1 MSHTELDRV
10 SVIRAIISRQ
20 LTQAQ
25 AAQRL
30 QLSVR
35 QVKRLTRA
43 YRTGGA
49 AAGIVSKHRGR
60 CPGNALSDALRQ
72 RALALIRAHYIDF
85 GPTFA
90 QEKLTALHA
99 CHCSVETLRKWM
111 LEEGLWRGKQRK
123 KAAIHQSR
131 PRRPRLGELVQI
143 DGSPHDWFE
152 GRGPRCTLMV
162 FIDDATSRLL
172 ALRFAPTK
180 TTQAY
185 RETLA
190 QQLDKHGRPV
200 AIYSDKH
207 SIFRVNHPDKEGEL
221 TQFTR
226 ALKTLDIEPIH
237 AHTPQAKGR
246 VERANKTRQDR
257 LVKEM
262 RLRNIRS
269 IEQAN
274 AFLPQFI
281 DDYNRRFAVPAHHPD
296 NAHREVLHNAEAL
309 TLILCRHHRRK
320 LSKNLTIA
328 FRNTEYQLQG
338 YGKGYRR
345 RGATITVCE
354 DFNGAVTLLHQGKAL
369 AYRLFQE

>member
-1 MSHTELDRV
+1 MTEGSITLSHTELDRV
-10 SVIRAIISRQ
+10 SVIRSIISRQ

-43 YRTGGA
+43 YRTCGA
-49 AAGIVSKHRGR
+49 AGMVSKHRGR

-72 RALALIRAHYIDF
+72 QALALIRAHYIDF

-90 QEKLTALHA
+90 HEKLTEVHA

-111 LEEGLWRGKQRK
+111 IKDGLWRGKQRK

-152 GRGPRCTLMV
+152 GRGPRCTLIV

-172 ALRFAPTK
+172 ALRFAPTE

-190 QQLDKHGRPV
+190 QQLAKHGRPV

-226 ALKTLDIEPIH
+226 AIPTMPI
-237 AHTPQAKGR
+237 GR
-246 VERANKTRQDR
+246 YYT
-257 LVKEM
+257 M
-262 RLRNIRS
+262 
-269 IEQAN
+269 
-274 AFLPQFI
+274 P
-281 DDYNRRFAVPAHHPD
+281 RR
-296 NAHREVLHNAEAL
+296 
-309 TLILCRHHRRK
+309 
-320 LSKNLTIA
+320 
-328 FRNTEYQLQG
+328 
-338 YGKGYRR
+338 
-345 RGATITVCE
+345 
-354 DFNGAVTLLHQGKAL
+354 
-369 AYRLFQE
+369 

>member
-1 MSHTELDRV
+1 
-10 SVIRAIISRQ
+10 
-20 LTQAQ
+20 
-25 AAQRL
+25 
-30 QLSVR
+30 
-35 QVKRLTRA
+35 
-43 YRTGGA
+43 
-49 AAGIVSKHRGR
+49 
-60 CPGNALSDALRQ
+60 
-72 RALALIRAHYIDF
+72 
-85 GPTFA
+85 
-90 QEKLTALHA
+90 
-99 CHCSVETLRKWM
+99 
-111 LEEGLWRGKQRK
+111 
-123 KAAIHQSR
+123 
-131 PRRPRLGELVQI
+131 
-143 DGSPHDWFE
+143 
-152 GRGPRCTLMV
+152 MV

-172 ALRFAPTK
+172 ALRFAPTE

-185 RETLA
+185 RETLN

-226 ALKTLDIEPIH
+226 ALKTL
-237 AHTPQAKGR
+237 
-246 VERANKTRQDR
+246 QDR

-262 RLRNIRS
+262 RLRSIRS
-269 IEQAN
+269 IESAN

-281 DDYNRRFAVPAHHPD
+281 DDYNRRFEVPAHHPD
-296 NAHREVLHNAEAL
+296 NAHREVLHRPEAL

-354 DFNGAVTLLHQGKAL
+354 DFNGAVTLLHQGKVL
-369 AYRLFQE
+369 AYRSFQQGPAAVMLADEKTVRNRVEQAVHRPQQSTWKPAPGHPWRHL